1 MGVVGVA
8 IGKAMMLTESENK
21 RQSAR
26 QKDDI
31 FALGFSRC
39 LASGRGVARL

>member
-1 MGVVGVA
+1 M
-8 IGKAMMLTESENK
+8 KLTESENK
-21 RQSAR
+21 RLKAQGK
-26 QKDDI
+26 KDDI